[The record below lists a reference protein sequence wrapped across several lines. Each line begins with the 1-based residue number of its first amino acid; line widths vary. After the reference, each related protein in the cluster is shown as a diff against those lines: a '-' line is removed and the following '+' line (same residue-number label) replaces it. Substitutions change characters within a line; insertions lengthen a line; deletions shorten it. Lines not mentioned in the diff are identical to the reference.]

1 MCYSIRGIFFIRV
14 FAKIHRDLLKS
25 TFRQFTADLGNPCTT
40 VDMKYF
46 NDKLFEL
53 LLPCAILDCGEIVL
67 TSLELTSEESNTHQ

>member
-1 MCYSIRGIFFIRV
+1 MCYPIGGIFFIRV
-14 FAKIHRDLLKS
+14 FSKIHRDLLKS
-25 TFRQFTADLGNPCTT
+25 SFRQFTADLGNPCTT